1 MEALEALLTRRSVR
15 SYEARMPE
23 QELIDKVMEAGL
35 YAASGKNMQT
45 AIIVE
50 VTNKEVRDRLSV
62 INAEIMGVTSDPFY
76 GAPVVLVV
84 LADKSSPN
92 HVYDGAL
99 MMGNLMNAAHTVCL
113 TWCRLTLLRSIA
125 KNTEAN
131 TFIIAFYSPLS
142 QHLLAFFTFKHFLGT
157 INPTTA

>member
-15 SYEARMPE
+15 AYEERMPA

-76 GAPVVLVV
+76 GAPVVLAV
-84 LADKSSPN
+84 LSEKNSPN
-92 HVYDGAL
+92 QAY
-99 MMGNLMNAAHTVCL
+99 MTKVCL
-113 TWCRLTLLRSIA
+113 FFSVVFSYVTKMCLKSPIPLLFLRRMGLYKVLDEDLSSFH
-125 KNTEAN
+125 TD
-131 TFIIAFYSPLS
+131 PLV
-142 QHLLAFFTFKHFLGT
+142 
-157 INPTTA
+157 